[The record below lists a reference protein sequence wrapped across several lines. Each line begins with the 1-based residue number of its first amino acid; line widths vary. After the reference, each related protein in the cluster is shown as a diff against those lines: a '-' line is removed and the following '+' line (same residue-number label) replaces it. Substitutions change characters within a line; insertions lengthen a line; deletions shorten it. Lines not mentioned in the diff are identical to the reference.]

1 MKWLQILFL
10 TTVLGC
16 SHFSQRSA
24 GEENTNASAME
35 RASEDSEL
43 LNAEKV
49 LALGRIEQARVLF
62 KDFSGR
68 KPVSRFYQSAKL
80 GEAQALYGLG
90 QFQQAADL
98 YREIYLKTLNEQPN
112 IAGLA
117 LYYMS
122 FAYEAL
128 GDDQKT
134 VAALLDTKNF
144 ADSMPPEI
152 ALAEV
157 PARLAAAYARQG
169 REQEAMAY
177 LNQADKGIGKVI
189 ASKGPKV
196 KNDWLAKTYFQMG
209 SVSTNQLTRENFSD
223 FIQGQRGVQ
232 VYLIKSLKLADEV
245 WSQKSLD
252 KLCEI
257 YRDLYHQVESAPLRT
272 EQNRLGGE
280 LLDLLDQADLY
291 RPLQSAEATKYELDF
306 FAFIQDV
313 RKKVGGVVYSGEGTM
328 PLTEESQRLNGL
340 KRIFPFSKESS
351 LPEPA
356 KSTIPLPPK
365 VVPTED
371 PNL

>member
-1 MKWLQILFL
+1 MKWLPILIF
-10 TTVLGC
+10 TTALGC
-16 SHFSQRSA
+16 SHFNQRVA
-24 GEENTNASAME
+24 NEEG
-35 RASEDSEL
+35 RVISEAEKAAEESEL

-49 LALGRIEQARVLF
+49 LVLGRFEDARILF
-62 KDFSGR
+62 RDFSGR

-98 YREIYLKTLNEQPN
+98 YREVYLKTINEQPN

-117 LYYMS
+117 LYHMS

-144 ADSMPPEI
+144 ADSMPQEI
-152 ALAEV
+152 AFAEV

-169 REQEAMAY
+169 RENEAMSY
-177 LNQADKGIGKVI
+177 LDQADKGIAKVM
-189 ASKGPKV
+189 ALKGPTLDKG
-196 KNDWLAKTYFQMG
+196 WLAKTYFQMG
-209 SVSTNQLTRENFSD
+209 SVSTNQLSQGNFSD

-232 VYLIKSLKLADEV
+232 VYLIKALKLEDPR

-252 KLCEI
+252 KLCEV
-257 YRDLYHQVESAPLRT
+257 YRDLYRQVESASLRT

-280 LLDLLDQADLY
+280 LLDLLDQAELY
-291 RPLQSAEATKYELDF
+291 RPITSAGATKYEQDF
-306 FAFIQDV
+306 FGYIQDV
-313 RKKVGGVVYSGEGTM
+313 RKKVGGVVYSGDGLM

-340 KRIFPFSKESS
+340 KRIFPFSKESP